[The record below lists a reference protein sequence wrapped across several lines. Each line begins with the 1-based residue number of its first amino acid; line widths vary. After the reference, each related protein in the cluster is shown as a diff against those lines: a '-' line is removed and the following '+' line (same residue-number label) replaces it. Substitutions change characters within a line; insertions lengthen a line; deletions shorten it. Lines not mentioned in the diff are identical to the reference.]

1 MGIIAVITEFL
12 NAATAAMRAFPL
24 WLAWRQSE
32 QLDNLTDEIINL
44 ETRARP
50 DERPRLDSLRVKIA
64 NDRKQHEALLA
75 ALAASESRDKSRDN
89 PRDIHPP
96 GR

>member
-1 MGIIAVITEFL
+1 MGTIAAFL
-12 NAATAAMRAFPL
+12 TAATAAMRAFPL

-32 QLDNLTDEIINL
+32 ELEKLTDEIIDL

-50 DERPRLDSLRVKIA
+50 DERPRLDRLRVKLA
-64 NDRKQHEALLA
+64 NARKHHASLLA
-75 ALAASESRDKSRDN
+75 IVSTPESRDEGRDDSRN
-89 PRDIHPP
+89 IRSP